1 MVKTSVAFASLAL
14 AAATFS
20 PAAEAGSSTSS
31 AISDSIGASI
41 AGISGS
47 LTTSS
52 NSSSTKDVAQGEY
65 RIVDIA
71 AAEPRPGLGA
81 HVRLTLQRE
90 RAAGEAAGAHDTLFL
105 TLPQATFESTGL
117 GRDQRVAATHRSY
130 GIEFA
135 RADTKQAFF
144 LVLEDHWLQELA
156 SRPVVL

>member
-41 AGISGS
+41 VGISGS

-52 NSSSTKDVAQGEY
+52 NSSSTKDVAQGDY